1 MKPIPYLVMYFLD
14 IRFIFPMMIFLF
26 AQKIPEVT
34 ESDQDL
40 TKICMWNVLSIAYM
54 RCYPNGLE
62 WQGLL
67 KRKSLPQYILSQKGK
82 RFLQY

>member
-1 MKPIPYLVMYFLD
+1 
-14 IRFIFPMMIFLF
+14 MMIFLF

-40 TKICMWNVLSIAYM
+40 TKIYMWNVLSIAYM
-54 RCYPNGLE
+54 RRYPNGLE